1 MKGPFAGRT
10 IAIVHPAWHSC
21 GTYQV
26 VLGQADAWRS
36 LGARV
41 VTVAV
46 SDQPGFSAE
55 RGWIWSA
62 YRKAT
67 PELDLTERHVAGPRL
82 RAALAPAFLKDVLW
96 PYLHGDQAAIRTGM
110 AERASLPDDL
120 AETAFDLIHCNHFFC
135 MPVARRIARGAPLMM
150 ESHDVQARQFTVQNE
165 GAPWLKPHASYD
177 AMLARELDQM
187 RKADVL
193 LHLNADEDAFFR
205 AALPEM
211 RHELLYPAVP
221 PAPTGPGGEDIVIV
235 SSRNRANVDSML
247 WFLREVAPH
256 LDVAFKIVGSV
267 DSGVRAM
274 DSALHDKYRAAFLGR
289 VDRLDEVYARARLAL
304 LPTIEGTG
312 LSIKSVEAMAS
323 GLPLV
328 ATPQAFR
335 GMKLDAGALDNVAL
349 AENAGDFARAVN
361 AAAARPASDEAARKT
376 SATRRAYD
384 QHFSE
389 AAYGRRLTEIAAP
402 LLR

>member
-1 MKGPFAGRT
+1 
-10 IAIVHPAWHSC
+10 
-21 GTYQV
+21 
-26 VLGQADAWRS
+26 
-36 LGARV
+36 
-41 VTVAV
+41 
-46 SDQPGFSAE
+46 
-55 RGWIWSA
+55 
-62 YRKAT
+62 
-67 PELDLTERHVAGPRL
+67 
-82 RAALAPAFLKDVLW
+82 
-96 PYLHGDQAAIRTGM
+96 
-110 AERASLPDDL
+110 
-120 AETAFDLIHCNHFFC
+120 
-135 MPVARRIARGAPLMM
+135 
-150 ESHDVQARQFTVQNE
+150 
-165 GAPWLKPHASYD
+165 
-177 AMLARELDQM
+177 
-187 RKADVL
+187 
-193 LHLNADEDAFFR
+193 
-205 AALPEM
+205 
-211 RHELLYPAVP
+211 
-221 PAPTGPGGEDIVIV
+221 
-235 SSRNRANVDSML
+235 ML